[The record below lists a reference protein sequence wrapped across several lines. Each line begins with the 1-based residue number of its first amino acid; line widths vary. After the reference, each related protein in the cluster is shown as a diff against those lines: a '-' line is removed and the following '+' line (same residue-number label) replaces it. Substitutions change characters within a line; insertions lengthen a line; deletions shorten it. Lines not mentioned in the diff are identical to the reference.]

1 MSTPTEEAVPLPP
14 PQGLEPVSAEGNAEL
29 GIDNDTPSESTL
41 EFEGL
46 TSHIA
51 GTWELAGDRK
61 YGHCFFIVTQ
71 FQ

>member
-1 MSTPTEEAVPLPP
+1 VSTPTEEAVPPPP
-14 PQGLEPVSAEGNAEL
+14 PQGLGPVSTEGNAEL
-29 GIDNDTPSESTL
+29 EIDNDTPSESPL

-51 GTWELAGDRK
+51 GTWELAGDRE
-61 YGHCFFIVTQ
+61 YGHCFCSVTQ